1 MSRPADCSLAWFS
14 RFVTHKMGTKIR
26 TLIVDD
32 EELARERLRSLLA
45 RDPRIEIAGE
55 AADGKSAVSAI
66 EKLKPDLIFLDVQ
79 MPELNGF
86 EVLQSLDGHRPN
98 VVFCTAH
105 DKFALKAFDVHAVD
119 YLLKPFDRERF
130 QVALDR
136 AVAKVESQQA
146 GQKDDPVGA
155 MLQEMK
161 PAGPVERLLV
171 KSDGR
176 VLLVKVGDIDW
187 VEAADNYV
195 NLHVGKEAHMMR
207 ETMSALEGRLPPE
220 KFMRISRSTIVNVER
235 IQELQPMF
243 HGEYI
248 VLLRNGTKLTLSR
261 SYRDKLNRLL
271 GSAG

>member
-1 MSRPADCSLAWFS
+1 MPD
-14 RFVTHKMGTKIR
+14 KIR

-32 EELARERLRSLLA
+32 EELARDRLRSLLS
-45 RDPRIEIAGE
+45 RESRIEVIGE
-55 AADGKSAVSAI
+55 AGDGKAALAEI
-66 EKLKPDLIFLDVQ
+66 EKAKPDLVFLDVQ

-86 EVLQSLDGHRPN
+86 EVIEALDPETRPN

-119 YLLKPFDRERF
+119 YLLKPFDKERF
-130 QVALDR
+130 QTAIQR
-136 AVAKVESQQA
+136 AISKVDLQRG
-146 GQKDDPVGA
+146 GQKDSAVNA
-155 MLQEMK
+155 VLKEVK
-161 PAGPVERLLV
+161 SAGPVERLLV
-171 KSDGR
+171 KSEGR
-176 VLLVKVGDIDW
+176 VLLIKVNDIDF

-195 NLHVGKEAHMMR
+195 NLRVGKESHMMR
-207 ETMSALEGRLPPE
+207 ETMGSLEGKLPPD

-248 VLLRNGTKLTLSR
+248 VLLKNGTKLTLSR
-261 SYRDKLNRLL
+261 SYRDKLDRLL